1 MAIEI
6 ANIQLHRVHKI
17 VTLEQANL
25 VHHRIP
31 GRDGNVVQ
39 NLGRD
44 SVKLQIEGIFYGSK
58 AQVDLEALR
67 KVYKQRQ
74 PVDFLAEIV
83 GQAYFSQV
91 ILERFEVE
99 QLADYPDQFSY
110 SLTIAEYVA
119 PPQSASDTAAVD
131 AAISQQAQSF
141 MDVATLPDAISTGSL
156 PNLTNPV
163 EPLKEALTPIKEAT
177 EKLKSATESLTSIF
191 G

>member
-6 ANIQLHRVHKI
+6 AHIQLHRVHKI

-25 VHHRIP
+25 VYHRVP

-58 AQVDLEALR
+58 AQADLEALR